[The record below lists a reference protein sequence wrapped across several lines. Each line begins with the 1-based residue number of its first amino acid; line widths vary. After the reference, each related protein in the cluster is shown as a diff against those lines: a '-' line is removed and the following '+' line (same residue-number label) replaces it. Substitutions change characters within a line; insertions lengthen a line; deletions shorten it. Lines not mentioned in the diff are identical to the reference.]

1 MIIRNK
7 LLQIVLFAMMA
18 CSCALMSGAHNKLT
32 PNAQL
37 SLLQKHTTKY
47 ELNGK
52 KVRALEANPVIR
64 LVVEVDSKDAVSTFT
79 QIREAGGTVLSKL
92 GHQAVISIPT
102 SKVDALVAIEG
113 VKRVDATSK
122 GELKTDVSLVET
134 GVSLIDG
141 TMPGVQEVYTSEG
154 VTICV
159 VDAGFDFQH
168 PAFKDANG
176 NTRLRCVYL
185 PSNDSGRKFIVEDDE
200 AGTIEYPGSVFDT
213 PELIATLTTD
223 TEYDDHGTHTAGI
236 AAGSR
241 SPIGFGGMAPDA
253 DIVLVSIENEHN
265 VNEIAFQFAAQY
277 SQQIEGR
284 VVVSASMNS
293 HSGPHNGT
301 GTMPELIDEL
311 SNHAIPVLS
320 VGNEGDKAVHIYKAF
335 DEENSSMKA
344 LLARSIST
352 FDEEGNILKMLG
364 SVVRGFSRNVLS
376 ENDVLNVQIGMANRG
391 DAETLWLSEP
401 CTISL
406 SEGGTIEI
414 LSDED
419 EILGN
424 YLHDGFVAIYGS
436 VVDGKIDLTA
446 AVSGI
451 LSIRYPFFILLSSTS
466 PIEMDLWETTSEFDK
481 IGTQS
486 LEGFTPADS
495 EFSCGDWTS
504 IPNVISVGNYV
515 ANTNE
520 RLYYGLIHDASDL
533 YPLNDIC
540 YTSSYGVSLNGVAQ
554 PTVTAPGTHVVSSIN
569 HYTCDKEVAETM
581 QWQGYP
587 YSSMNGTSM
596 SCPTV
601 SGIIALWLQAD
612 PTLSLDDIKDVL
624 AATSRNDEFTA
635 VDPIKWGYG
644 KIDAAAGIEYIKGM
658 TPIGTVS
665 HDKPTFDSN
674 LWFDI
679 TGRSYKSKP
688 TAPGIYINGNRK
700 IVIR

>member
-7 LLQIVLFAMMA
+7 LLHIVLFAMMA

-37 SLLQKHTTKY
+37 SLLQKHAAKY

-79 QIREAGGTVLSKL
+79 QIRECGGTVLSKL

-102 SKVDALVAIEG
+102 GNVDDLVAIEG
-113 VKRVDATSK
+113 VKKVDATSK
-122 GELKTDVSLVET
+122 GELKTDISLVET

-141 TMPGVQEVYTSEG
+141 TTPGVEEVYTGEG
-154 VTICV
+154 VTIFV
-159 VDAGFDFQH
+159 VDGGFDFQH

-176 NTRLRCVYL
+176 NTRLRCVYM
-185 PSNDSGRKFIVEDDE
+185 PTDDSGHKFIVEDDE

-223 TEYDDHGTHTAGI
+223 TEYRDHGTHTAGI

-241 SPIGFGGMAPDA
+241 SPLGFGGMAPDA
-253 DIVLVSIENEHN
+253 DIVLVSIESEDD
-265 VNEIAFQFAAQY
+265 VNEIAFQFVAHYA
-277 SQQIEGR
+277 QQIETPI
-284 VVVSASMNS
+284 VLSASMNS
-293 HSGPHNGT
+293 HYGPHNGT
-301 GTMPELIDEL
+301 GTMPELIEEL
-311 SNHAIPVLS
+311 SNQVIPVLS
-320 VGNEGDKAVHIYKAF
+320 VGNEGGSAVHIYKAF

-344 LLARSIST
+344 LLARAMT
-352 FDEEGNILKMLG
+352 AFDEEGNTIRLLG
-364 SVVRGFSRNVLS
+364 SVVRGFSRYELG
-376 ENDVLNVQIGMANRG
+376 ENDVLNVQIGIANRG

-406 SEGGTIEI
+406 TQNGAVEI
-414 LSDED
+414 FSDED
-419 EILGN
+419 EILGS
-424 YLHDGFVAIYGS
+424 YMQDGFVAIYGS

-446 AVSGI
+446 AATGF
-451 LSIRYPFFILLSSTS
+451 LPRRYPFFILLSSTS
-466 PIEMDLWETTSEFDK
+466 PIEMDLWETTGGFDV
-481 IGTQS
+481 IGTES
-486 LEGFTPADS
+486 LEGFTPGDS

-504 IPNVISVGNYV
+504 TPCVISVGNYV
-515 ANTNE
+515 TNTSS
-520 RLYYGLIHDASDL
+520 RLYTGNVADASMLNTL
-533 YPLNDIC
+533 YDIS
-540 YTSSYGVSLNGVAQ
+540 YSSSYGTSFNGVAQ
-554 PTVTAPGTHVVSSIN
+554 PVVTAPGTNIVSSIN
-569 HYTCDKEVAETM
+569 HYTCDKEIAESM
-581 QWQGYP
+581 QWQGFP
-587 YSSMNGTSM
+587 YSSMSGTSM

-601 SGIIALWLQAD
+601 SGIIALWLQAC
-612 PTLSLDDIKDVL
+612 PTLTLDEIKEVL

-644 KIDAAAGIEYIKGM
+644 KIDAAVGIEYIKGM

-665 HDKPTFDSN
+665 HDKPTALSN

-700 IVIR
+700 VVIR